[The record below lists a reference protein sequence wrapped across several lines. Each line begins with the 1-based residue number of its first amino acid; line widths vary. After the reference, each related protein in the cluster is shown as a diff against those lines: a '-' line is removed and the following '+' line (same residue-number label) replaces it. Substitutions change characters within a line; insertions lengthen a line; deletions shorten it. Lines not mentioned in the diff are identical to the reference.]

1 MLIIFDRRIRT
12 IILVPHNQ
20 GSSICGVSSCVI
32 AVKKHSVVA
41 AKAHRYEEDNVLVNW
56 LHFDSWPIS
65 IFT

>member
-1 MLIIFDRRIRT
+1 MLITFDRNKRT

-32 AVKKHSVVA
+32 AVKKHSVVTP
-41 AKAHRYEEDNVLVNW
+41 KAHRRMEDNVLVNW